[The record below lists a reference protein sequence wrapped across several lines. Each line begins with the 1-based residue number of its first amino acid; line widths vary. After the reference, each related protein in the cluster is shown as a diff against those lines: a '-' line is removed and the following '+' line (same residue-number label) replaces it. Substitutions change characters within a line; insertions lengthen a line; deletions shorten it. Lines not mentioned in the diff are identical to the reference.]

1 MTVLRFPFIAVLAL
15 KDNAAVITLLSLGIL
30 ALAAVAMVFVGARIY
45 EGSLLRTNG
54 RTEVAAA
61 WRDREAA
68 RLAG

>member
-1 MTVLRFPFIAVLAL
+1 V
-15 KDNAAVITLLSLGIL
+15 AAVF
-30 ALAAVAMVFVGARIY
+30 AGARIY

-54 RTEVAAA
+54 RTKMAAA